1 MEILRIL
8 YINIIFQ
15 ICLQNTLCHPG
26 PWSTRG
32 LSFWRAVTLWRFIVH
47 KQALQM
53 QIENI
58 NFVFCH
64 LFYNSKIC
72 LLQKQTAFLLHM
84 LLLNM
89 NPVDAGHC
97 IVRGGGGVCKYFSSI
112 NKNLPQFQFISSRT
126 VFINIS
132 KIN

>member
-97 IVRGGGGVCKYFSSI
+97 IVRGGGVC
-112 NKNLPQFQFISSRT
+112 
-126 VFINIS
+126 VNIS
-132 KIN
+132 VQLTKIYHNFNLFLVGQYLSTFPR